1 MKSDT
6 NSVLLKGETDTMAET
21 TDRIQCVRNRADR
34 QSDTPKRKKGK
45 NRTQTQ
51 RDQRTRE
58 FKSL

>member
-21 TDRIQCVRNRADR
+21 TDRIQWQESGR
-34 QSDTPKRKKGK
+34 QTKRHPQKKKGK